1 MESIPNQIDE
11 PMMFLMWSSDE
22 FVPAAAIVGIGV
34 FTGYLTVSFL
44 VAWVAVKAYRRKRDG
59 HNRDFLLH
67 WAYWAGLVSGA
78 DKKSHSIKNPFTRKY
93 IP

>member
-1 MESIPNQIDE
+1 M
-11 PMMFLMWSSDE
+11 
-22 FVPAAAIVGIGV
+22 
-34 FTGYLTVSFL
+34 FTGYLTISML

-67 WAYWAGLVSGA
+67 WAYWAGVVSGP
-78 DKKSHSIKNPFTRKY
+78 KGKSHSIKNPFIRNY